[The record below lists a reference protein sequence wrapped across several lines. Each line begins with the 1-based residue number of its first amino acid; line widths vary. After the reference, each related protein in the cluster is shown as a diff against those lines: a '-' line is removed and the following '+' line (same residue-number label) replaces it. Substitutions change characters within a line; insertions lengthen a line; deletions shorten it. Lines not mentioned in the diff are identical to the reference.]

1 MRFVSCCLLLILTA
15 LQVVPATAQTPGT
28 NQPAAKA
35 PAASAPTNAPAASPP
50 ADTTADQRPITLDI
64 GQQALLSRFDRF
76 EKEILQMAEQ
86 MRRGDPERA
95 DLLFR
100 AHSRSQQERVMAQM
114 RAIQELLARK
124 DPQYGDS
131 IQRQEELLKSLKVL
145 LELMQSE
152 NRLSEIEAERARIQD
167 LLKDVNRLVGKERD
181 VRAATERGEDAGRSA
196 ERQKDAA
203 DETNKVV
210 DKIAE
215 QDQKKAAQ
223 DSSPRPSDGKPSEPQ
238 AGEQKNGDSK
248 PMPAGGDSKKPG
260 DSSPPDGQKPMPGQ
274 PMPSPEGKP
283 QPGQPQPGQPQQGQ
297 PQQGQP
303 QEGQPGQPQSGE
315 SQSSEAQDQQRQTPG
330 RQDLQRAKEAMD
342 RAIEE
347 LKKDQREKASREQ
360 DEAIRR
366 LLEAKEKLEE
376 ILRQLRE
383 EEKAL
388 TLAGLEARFRKMLA
402 AQLLIYQET
411 VRVAGSSTDSD
422 STRLARSRQL
432 ATQEQEIATELDK
445 SLVLLRE
452 EGSSVAFPQA
462 AEAIRED
469 MQTVTR
475 RLDEGKVDAVTQS
488 TEQAVIEAL
497 EEMIAAFKQEM
508 EKQKQ
513 QQGEGQSQ
521 QQGEQG
527 DDPLVDAI
535 SELKML
541 RSLQL
546 RINRRTRDLSKL
558 IQGEQAA
565 QPDIVEQLQMLSR
578 RQAKLQQAAYDLA
591 TGRNK

>member
-15 LQVVPATAQTPGT
+15 LQTVPAPAQTSGT
-28 NQPAAKA
+28 DQPATKA
-35 PAASAPTNAPAASPP
+35 PAAGTPAGTPVANPAAAGAP
-50 ADTTADQRPITLDI
+50 DQRPITLDI

-114 RAIQELLARK
+114 RAVQELLARK

-167 LLKDVNRLVGKERD
+167 LLKDVNRLVGRERD

-223 DSSPRPSDGKPSEPQ
+223 DSSSKPSDSKPSEPQ
-238 AGEQKNGDSK
+238 PDGQKNGDSK
-248 PMPAGGDSKKPG
+248 PMPASGDSKKPG

-274 PMPSPEGKP
+274 PMPN
-283 QPGQPQPGQPQQGQ
+283 GQPQPGQPQQGQ
-297 PQQGQP
+297 PQ
-303 QEGQPGQPQSGE
+303 SGE
-315 SQSSEAQDQQRQTPG
+315 SQSGEAQDQQRQTPG

-411 VRVAGSSTDSD
+411 VRVAGSSADSD

-432 ATQEQEIATELDK
+432 ATQEQEVATELDK

-475 RLDEGKVDAVTQS
+475 RLDEGKVDAITQA

-546 RINRRTRDLSKL
+546 RINRRTRDLGKL
-558 IQGEQAA
+558 IQGEQSA
-565 QPDIVEQLQMLSR
+565 QPDIVEQLQVLSR